1 MIDGETAT
9 AAQVRGDNAVMPALV
24 AHVKKRIAPGAL
36 YLVGGTD
43 KENCKQLAKLCK
55 KELGHAPEM
64 IFELGAAVATNT
76 GPNAVAVVFL
86 GEKRR

>member
-9 AAQVRGDNAVMPALV
+9 AAKVRGDNAVMPALV
-24 AHVKKRIAPGAL
+24 AHVKAHCAGRALPG
-36 YLVGGTD
+36 GRHR
-43 KENCKQLAKLCK
+43 QRKLQAAGQAVQ

-76 GPNAVAVVFL
+76 GPNAVVVVFL